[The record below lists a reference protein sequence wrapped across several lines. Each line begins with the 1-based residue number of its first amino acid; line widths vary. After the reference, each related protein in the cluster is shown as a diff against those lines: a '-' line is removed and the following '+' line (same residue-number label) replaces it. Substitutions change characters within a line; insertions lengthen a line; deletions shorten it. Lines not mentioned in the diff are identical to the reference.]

1 MLSDYVLVDPSLWF
15 GFPAELCLLSGVLLP
30 WSYLCETSTVQLQHL
45 WLRWQMKGLF
55 PHQTHILIFPHLV
68 SCRGHL
74 ERQAEEKST
83 PIIFKMV

>member
-30 WSYLCETSTVQLQHL
+30 WSYLCETSTVWLQHL

-55 PHQTHILIFPHLV
+55 PHQVHFLILSAAGDTLK
-68 SCRGHL
+68 GG
-74 ERQAEEKST
+74 ERRKAL
-83 PIIFKMV
+83 P